1 MRSGKVSLKN
11 IFWLFLAAA
20 QIVFL
25 CAVSWKAGGATIDN
39 DAGKVFT
46 HMMAIWESGTLA
58 VPDWQY
64 ITTMELDCTT
74 ILALPFYGLTR
85 NPILA
90 FWCGNVI
97 LLAGWA
103 ALLYTLVRRMG
114 GSIAK
119 ASLTILAVLL
129 PYEFYILGY
138 WNMLFLNASQYAF
151 KVMLPLLLI
160 VLLLAPERPRRRDWA
175 LLVLYLAGCWLTAL
189 SSGIYVAACGLA
201 PVLCL
206 AIYEWLQS
214 RLRATPYRLACLFG
228 SAAATLAGLF
238 QQHLLG
244 IASNASSMEL
254 NRLDTIRDNAA
265 NCLIGFFRLFGAVP
279 NESLPVFSLDGIST
293 LLRMLL
299 AAALLA
305 LAVWFS
311 VRALSGS
318 LPAVLH
324 PARYLVAVFWWN
336 LAVLLATNTRYGDK
350 YFEYRYHLI
359 GAVPLIILAFFVI
372 PVLTARPLRLHR
384 AAAGAGTA
392 MAVAFAFLVNWN
404 AVQDIWQPDGTFG
417 INGPEREICGIIN
430 TMDVEDV
437 IVAAGSGTTEICGAL
452 DPSHR
457 YITLL
462 AMEESEPVIS
472 TWDGYLADTDGLSY
486 DKPAAVVCTIEAG
499 LASLPDYL
507 ANLCVEVGRASG
519 YIVFQ
524 TTSAPLVDGVAGL
537 PFGSESIDYPDTT
550 SHSPKVTSWYSYQ
563 GEIDAQRR
571 LHTDPAGGEALRSP
585 SIVIHT
591 AAQITLTCESEA
603 AAGAIGKLQLW
614 QGDTLLAE
622 SDVPSGN
629 VEVTLQAPA
638 CEDCYLLLTFNP
650 GCEAVVGPIYFEA
663 LS

>member
-1 MRSGKVSLKN
+1 MRSRKVSLKN

-64 ITTMELDCTT
+64 ITTMEVDCTT

-119 ASLTILAVLL
+119 AALAILVVLL
-129 PYEFYILGY
+129 PYELKMLGY

-214 RLRATPYRLACLFG
+214 RLYATPYRVTCLFG
-228 SAAATLAGLF
+228 SAAATLVGLGM
-238 QQHLLG
+238 QHALG
-244 IASNASSMEL
+244 IETNATSMTL
-254 NRLDTIRDNAA
+254 NTLESVRNNTV
-265 NCLIGFFRLFGAVP
+265 NCLIALFRVFNALP
-279 NESLPVFSLDGIST
+279 KESVEVFSFTGIST
-293 LLRMLL
+293 LLRM
-299 AAALLA
+299 
-305 LAVWFS
+305 F
-311 VRALSGS
+311 
-318 LPAVLH
+318 
-324 PARYLVAVFWWN
+324 LVAVLLTLTVWVSLQALNGKLSSTLFSIRYLIVIFWWN
-336 LAVLLATNTRYGDK
+336 LAVLFATNTRYGDP

-359 GAVPLIILAFFVI
+359 GIV
-372 PVLTARPLRLHR
+372 PVLVLTVLVVPSFVQQPKRLYR
-384 AAAGAGTA
+384 FALGAGTA
-392 MAVAFAFLVNWN
+392 FIIAMVSIVDIDAVRS
-404 AVQDIWQPDGTFG
+404 IWQEDGTFG
-417 INGPEREICGIIN
+417 TNSTEREICGIIN
-430 TMDVEDV
+430 TLDVEDV
-437 IVAAGSGTTEICGAL
+437 ITTESGVSEICGAL
-452 DPSHR
+452 DPSRR
-457 YITLL
+457 YITLMSIEGQQPKL
-462 AMEESEPVIS
+462 A
-472 TWDGYLADTDGLSY
+472 TWDGYLLDTDGYSY
-486 DKPAAVVCTIEAG
+486 NKPAAIVCPTDGG
-499 LASLPDYL
+499 LESLPSYL
-507 ANLCVEVGRASG
+507 SAQCVEIGRASG

-524 TTSAPLVDGVAGL
+524 TTGAPLVDGVAGF
-537 PFGSESIDYPDTT
+537 PFGQNGVDYPNTT
-550 SHSPKVTSWYSYQ
+550 WYSYY

-629 VEVTLQAPA
+629 AEVTLQAPA
-638 CEDCYLLLTFNP
+638 CEDCYLLLTFDP

>member
-336 LAVLLATNTRYGDK
+336 LAVLLATNTRYGDQ

-550 SHSPKVTSWYSYQ
+550 SHSPKVTSWYSYR

-629 VEVTLQAPA
+629 AEVTLQAPA
-638 CEDCYLLLTFNP
+638 CEDCYLLLTFDP